1 MLLRVLNVRLS
12 PLVSIIGPA
21 GPVMVVIASLLL
33 CPMLGSGHLHGSPT
47 WVIICAV
54 QIFTHTEAHVNMD
67 KRQSV
72 EGVVRALRRVN
83 FQGSIFGQTIA
94 IRLGLSESD
103 IDALELLIDTGAA
116 TAGKLSEVM
125 GLTSGAVTRL
135 VDRLEQAGY
144 VRRVTDP
151 ADRRRVVVE
160 VVPER
165 VATIESLLDSLE
177 RAAAA
182 EVDRY
187 SPDQLA
193 TINDFLSRMADLTQS
208 ESARLRTL
216 TEDDASEPTGPAEH
230 SAPLGGLPSARLLFR
245 SGAQELRLRAGRS
258 AAELYRARFDGA
270 TPQVRVR
277 DGRVLVQY
285 RGIPF
290 DWRKRVATIGLNP
303 SIPWSLEAVGGVNRV
318 EADLREIDVRR
329 FDMIGG
335 SERIQAELGRP
346 TGEVAVRIVG
356 GAKTIRFERPAGVPV
371 RVRVKGGAGQVEVDR
386 QSYGSKSG
394 DTAVESRGW
403 SETGDR
409 FSVEVVG
416 GAKTITVVE
425 RA

>member
-1 MLLRVLNVRLS
+1 
-12 PLVSIIGPA
+12 
-21 GPVMVVIASLLL
+21 
-33 CPMLGSGHLHGSPT
+33 
-47 WVIICAV
+47 
-54 QIFTHTEAHVNMD
+54 MD
-67 KRQSV
+67 KRQSI

-125 GLTSGAVTRL
+125 GLTTGAVTRV

-151 ADRRRVVVE
+151 ADRRRVVIE

-165 VATIESLLDSLE
+165 VATIESLLESLE
-177 RAAAA
+177 RAAAD

-187 SPDQLA
+187 TPEQLA

-208 ESARLRTL
+208 ESARLRGL
-216 TEDDASEPTGPAEH
+216 TEDDVSEPTGPAEH
-230 SAPLGGLPSARLLFR
+230 SAPLGGLSSARLMFR
-245 SGAQELRLRAGRS
+245 SGAQELRLRAGRT

-303 SIPWSLEAVGGVNRV
+303 AIPWSVEAVGGVNRV

-329 FDMIGG
+329 FDLTGG
-335 SERIQAELGRP
+335 SERIQLEFGRP
-346 TGEVAVRIVG
+346 HGEVQVQMVG
-356 GAKTIRFERPAGVPV
+356 GARTIRLERPAGVPI
-371 RVRVKGGAGQVEVDR
+371 RLRIKGGVGQVEIDR
-386 QSYGSKSG
+386 QAYGSRGG
-394 DTAVESRGW
+394 DTSVESRGW
-403 SETGDR
+403 SDAGDR

-416 GAKTITVVE
+416 GAKSVTVAE
-425 RA
+425 RR

>member
-1 MLLRVLNVRLS
+1 
-12 PLVSIIGPA
+12 
-21 GPVMVVIASLLL
+21 
-33 CPMLGSGHLHGSPT
+33 
-47 WVIICAV
+47 
-54 QIFTHTEAHVNMD
+54 MD
-67 KRQSV
+67 KRQGI

-125 GLTSGAVTRL
+125 GLTSGAVTRV

-151 ADRRRVVVE
+151 ADRRRVVIE

-165 VATIESLLDSLE
+165 VATIESLLNSLE

-187 SPDQLA
+187 SPEQLA
-193 TINDFLSRMADLTQS
+193 TINDFLSRMADLTQA

-230 SAPLGGLPSARLLFR
+230 SAPLAGLSSARLMFR
-245 SGAQELRLRAGRS
+245 SGVQELRLRSGRS

-303 SIPWSLEAVGGVNRV
+303 SIAWSLEAVGGVTRV

-329 FDMIGG
+329 FDLIGG

-346 TGEVAVRIVG
+346 TGEVPIRIVG

-371 RVRVKGGAGQVEVDR
+371 RVRVKGGANQVEVDR

-394 DTAVESRGW
+394 DTSVESRGW
-403 SETGDR
+403 SDTGDR
-409 FSVEVVG
+409 FSLEVVG
-416 GAKTITVVE
+416 GVKTITVVE
-425 RA
+425 RL

>member
-1 MLLRVLNVRLS
+1 
-12 PLVSIIGPA
+12 
-21 GPVMVVIASLLL
+21 
-33 CPMLGSGHLHGSPT
+33 
-47 WVIICAV
+47 
-54 QIFTHTEAHVNMD
+54 MD
-67 KRQSV
+67 KRQGV

-116 TAGKLSEVM
+116 TAGKLAEVM
-125 GLTSGAVTRL
+125 GLTTGAVTRV

-165 VATIESLLDSLE
+165 VATIETLLESLE
-177 RAAAA
+177 RAAAE
-182 EVDRY
+182 EVGRY
-187 SPDQLA
+187 SPEQLA

-216 TEDDASEPTGPAEH
+216 TADDASEPTGPAEH
-230 SAPLGGLPSARLLFR
+230 SAPLGGLTSARLMFR

-258 AAELYRARFDGA
+258 GSELYRARFDGA

-290 DWRKRVATIGLNP
+290 DWRKRVATIGINP
-303 SIPWSLEAVGGVNRV
+303 SIPWTIEAVGGVNRV
-318 EADLREIDVRR
+318 EADLRDIDLRR
-329 FDMIGG
+329 FDLTGG
-335 SERIQAELGRP
+335 SERIQFELGQP
-346 TGEVAVRIVG
+346 QGEVPIRLLG
-356 GAKTIRFERPAGVPV
+356 GARTIRFERPAGVPV
-371 RVRVKGGAGQVEVDR
+371 RVRIKGGVGQVEVDR
-386 QSYGSKSG
+386 QSYGAKSG
-394 DTAVESRGW
+394 DVSVESRGW
-403 SETGDR
+403 AESGDR
-409 FSVEVVG
+409 FSAEVVG
-416 GAKTITVVE
+416 GVKTITVVE
-425 RA
+425 RI

>member
-1 MLLRVLNVRLS
+1 
-12 PLVSIIGPA
+12 
-21 GPVMVVIASLLL
+21 
-33 CPMLGSGHLHGSPT
+33 
-47 WVIICAV
+47 
-54 QIFTHTEAHVNMD
+54 
-67 KRQSV
+67 
-72 EGVVRALRRVN
+72 
-83 FQGSIFGQTIA
+83 
-94 IRLGLSESD
+94 
-103 IDALELLIDTGAA
+103 
-116 TAGKLSEVM
+116 
-125 GLTSGAVTRL
+125 
-135 VDRLEQAGY
+135 
-144 VRRVTDP
+144 
-151 ADRRRVVVE
+151 
-160 VVPER
+160 
-165 VATIESLLDSLE
+165 
-177 RAAAA
+177 
-182 EVDRY
+182 
-187 SPDQLA
+187 
-193 TINDFLSRMADLTQS
+193 MADLTQS

-303 SIPWSLEAVGGVNRV
+303 AIPWSLEAVGGVNRV

-346 TGEVAVRIVG
+346 TGEVQVRIVG
-356 GAKTIRFERPAGVPV
+356 GAKTIRFERPA
-371 RVRVKGGAGQVEVDR
+371 GAGQVEVDR